1 MQLGRIDSNIRK
13 GGKKM
18 RKYYLTVAVVLIAT
32 LISGCSTDI
41 VPPDELT
48 SIVGSGNI
56 VTREEPLAGFDKI
69 KVGWSFQ
76 VDVQQG
82 DTYSV
87 VVRIDDNLIEYL
99 HVVKD
104 DDNALVIG
112 LDPSFGSSYTY
123 ERATMEAE
131 VTMPSLTAVAVD
143 GASGVAVTGFASS
156 ENLQVAVSGSSSLE
170 GDIEAGDAEFNV
182 SGAGVVALSGSAQNL
197 TVHASGSSDIDL
209 ADFAV
214 IDAYV
219 ESSGAS
225 EVVMNVT
232 GRLDADLIGSSKVYY
247 TGDPTLGT
255 IHTSIS
261 SSVLHR

>member
-1 MQLGRIDSNIRK
+1 MRK

-18 RKYYLTVAVVLIAT
+18 CKYYLTVAVVLIAT

-48 SIVGSGNI
+48 SIVGSGDI
-56 VTREEPLAGFDKI
+56 VTREEPLTGFDKI

-104 DDNALVIG
+104 DDDDDNALVIG

-131 VTMPSLTAVAVD
+131 VTMPSLTAVTVD
-143 GASGVAVTGFASS
+143 GASGVTVTGFASS
-156 ENLQVAVSGSSSLE
+156 ENLHVAVSGSSSLE